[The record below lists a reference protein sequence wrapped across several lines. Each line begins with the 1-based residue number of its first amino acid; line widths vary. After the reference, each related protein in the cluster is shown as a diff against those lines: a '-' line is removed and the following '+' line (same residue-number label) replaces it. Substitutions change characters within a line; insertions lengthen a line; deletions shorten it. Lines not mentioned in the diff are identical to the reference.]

1 MFRIWT
7 YRVAPFT
14 SQIQLVSW
22 PLSVCIYQ
30 HFSER
35 ETKKKR
41 FTGEI
46 HGRGF
51 VQEDSR
57 SDVPGQEV
65 EQLVWLKI

>member
-35 ETKKKR
+35 ETKKKKDLR
-41 FTGEI
+41 
-46 HGRGF
+46 GRYMVG
-51 VQEDSR
+51 VLSKKIVGLMCQEKR
-57 SDVPGQEV
+57 
-65 EQLVWLKI
+65 

>member
-35 ETKKKR
+35 ETKKKDLR
-41 FTGEI
+41 
-46 HGRGF
+46 GRYMVG
-51 VQEDSR
+51 VLSK
-57 SDVPGQEV
+57 
-65 EQLVWLKI
+65 KIVGLMCQDKR

>member
-1 MFRIWT
+1 MKIIISISDLIHLGGEHMFRIWT

-35 ETKKKR
+35 ETKKK
-41 FTGEI
+41 
-46 HGRGF
+46 
-51 VQEDSR
+51 
-57 SDVPGQEV
+57 
-65 EQLVWLKI
+65 KIYGGDTW